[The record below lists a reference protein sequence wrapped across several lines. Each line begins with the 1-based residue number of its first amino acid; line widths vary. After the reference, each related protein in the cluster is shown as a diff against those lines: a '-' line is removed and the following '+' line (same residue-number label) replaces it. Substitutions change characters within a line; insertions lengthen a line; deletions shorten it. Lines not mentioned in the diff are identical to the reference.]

1 MLAPSRGSDSRKG
14 DKWSQ
19 RAIRSG
25 PSARDMVPTAHL
37 REPTAHLT
45 GSQATRVRIAR
56 RVANQRHSTAIAR
69 PKTRVA
75 VRTVVARTTAPRAGV
90 GGAGAGRALPVGVDV
105 AHVAQPVADG
115 PGRCRVLVP
124 LVGGTSRH
132 RRSLAASRP
141 VVPEPLYDSAGLRV
155 SRRATI
161 PGPRPRARPPGC
173 PRRYTPRRRSRPPPR
188 AASSRSRTSRRW

>member
-1 MLAPSRGSDSRKG
+1 MVTTCYQIGTIGPGHGAHGSSAGAYGSSAGVSGDQGADRAPG
-14 DKWSQ
+14 
-19 RAIRSG
+19 
-25 PSARDMVPTAHL
+25 
-37 REPTAHLT
+37 REPEAQHRHR
-45 GSQATRVRIAR
+45 QAEDEGGGQDGGRADHG
-56 RVANQRHSTAIAR
+56 AE
-69 PKTRVA
+69 
-75 VRTVVARTTAPRAGV
+75 AGV
-90 GGAGAGRALPVGVDV
+90 GGAGRALSVGVDV

-173 PRRYTPRRRSRPPPR
+173 PRRSTRRRRSRPPPR